1 MASIYRKSQADNSV
15 VQMNNAKKKL
25 NSKKI
30 NERAWRKMT
39 ILVKVRKQSKI
50 NLHYVFVKYFKN
62 QTECVVIV
70 RVRLCQ
76 CQTETVKE
84 IRECAMRMLITALR
98 PVRLSSRKSYERPS
112 VTSTYPDS

>member
-1 MASIYRKSQADNSV
+1 MQ
-15 VQMNNAKKKL
+15 KKKF
-25 NSKKI
+25 KKI
-30 NERAWRKMT
+30 NEWAWRKMT

-50 NLHYVFVKYFKN
+50 NLHYIFVKYFKN

-84 IRECAMRMLITALR
+84 IQECAMRMLITALR
-98 PVRLSSRKSYERPS
+98 SVRVSSRKSYERPS